1 MRLVSVPTKGTRKFY
16 FSRCYHKEQGFKDV
30 VGEVVEEVEAVV
42 DEGAAAAGEEEAVVI
57 AGGEEE
63 AAIVGEGQAVV
74 GMVGEVD
81 EEEEAVV
88 EDQRE
93 AQHRALE
100 SLDKVRPIQ
109 TNTGQGSGAQ

>member
-16 FSRCYHKEQGFKDV
+16 FSRCYHKEQGF
-30 VGEVVEEVEAVV
+30 EVVV
-42 DEGAAAAGEEEAVVI
+42 EGAEGVEGQAAAGEEEVAVI
-57 AGGEEE
+57 AGGEGE

-74 GMVGEVD
+74 
-81 EEEEAVV
+81 

-93 AQHRALE
+93 AEHRALE